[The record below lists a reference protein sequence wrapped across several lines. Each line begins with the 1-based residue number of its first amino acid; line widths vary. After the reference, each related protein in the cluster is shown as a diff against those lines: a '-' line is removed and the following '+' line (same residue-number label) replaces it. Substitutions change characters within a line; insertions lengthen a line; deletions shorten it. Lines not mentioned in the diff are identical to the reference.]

1 MIIAVDVVS
10 MNSVWFKQSTV
21 QTHIVLQIFCPW
33 KDLNW
38 IQLYFRNCTQYWMC
52 NAFKHINL
60 QIPGY
65 LGSRSLHLPA
75 FDSVYLCELIFGST
89 NLYWS

>member
-10 MNSVWFKQSTV
+10 VISVWFKQSTV

-33 KDLNW
+33 KNLKW
-38 IQLYFRNCTQYWMC
+38 IQLYFRTCTHYWMC
-52 NAFKHINL
+52 NAFKHIHL

-65 LGSRSLHLPA
+65 LGSTSLQLRA
-75 FDSVYLCELIFGST
+75 FDSVYLCELMLGSKS
-89 NLYWS
+89 LHWS